1 MFRMIIKRLIDVT
14 AGLLALIIALPLFV
28 VVAAAIKLDD
38 PGPVFFRQERAG
50 LKRQVFKIFKFRTM
64 VTDAENKGAG
74 VFVEEKDPRITRVGN
89 LLRKTSLDELPQL
102 INILKGE
109 MSLVGPRPTLPYQ
122 VENYDQRQMERLEVK
137 PGITGWAQVNGR
149 SALTWPERIELDLWY
164 IENWSLWLDLKIILL
179 TFKVVLAK
187 SNLYKRAGYD
197 PISGQTPGNSIE
209 KESENDNHG

>member
-14 AGLLALIIALPLFV
+14 ASLLSLIIALPLFAV
-28 VVAAAIKLDD
+28 IAAAIKLDD

-74 VFVEEKDPRITRVGN
+74 VFVEEKDPRITGVGN

-197 PISGQTPGNSIE
+197 PISGQTPGNSIV